1 MRLRIGSRWNRP
13 ALRSRREALQSRQA
27 DPSPKPRLRH
37 RLRRSWSQRAQVA
50 IPSQRRSRKPALGV
64 EFTVRSARPKAHT
77 YTHGKPLI
85 MGIVNVTPDS
95 FSDGGRYN
103 QTSLAIEHAR
113 KLVEQGA
120 QILDIGGEST
130 RPGSQGVTAEEE
142 WARVAEVLK
151 ELISWNVPVSIDTM
165 KVDVMARAVDLGV
178 DILNDVNGFRDAGAE
193 QVLAQSNAGAVV
205 MHMQGEPRTMQN
217 APQYSN
223 VVSDVEAFLNQ
234 RLVALEQL
242 GVQASR
248 ILIDPGF
255 GFGKTLQHNIDL
267 LKATSLFS
275 TLGAG
280 VLVGVSRKRMIA
292 ELTGQADPALRT
304 AGSVAAATY
313 AAQQGAA
320 VLRVHDVRETVEALK
335 VTFAL
340 SQ

>member
-1 MRLRIGSRWNRP
+1 MVRIW
-13 ALRSRREALQSRQA
+13 
-27 DPSPKPRLRH
+27 
-37 RLRRSWSQRAQVA
+37 
-50 IPSQRRSRKPALGV
+50 
-64 EFTVRSARPKAHT
+64 KAGRFELT

>member
-1 MRLRIGSRWNRP
+1 MVRIW
-13 ALRSRREALQSRQA
+13 
-27 DPSPKPRLRH
+27 
-37 RLRRSWSQRAQVA
+37 
-50 IPSQRRSRKPALGV
+50 
-64 EFTVRSARPKAHT
+64 KAGRFELT

-113 KLVEQGA
+113 ELVEQGA

-142 WARVAEVLK
+142 WARVSEVLK

-165 KVDVMARAVDLGV
+165 KAEVMARAVDLGV

-223 VVSDVEAFLNQ
+223 VVSDVETFLNQ

>member
-1 MRLRIGSRWNRP
+1 M
-13 ALRSRREALQSRQA
+13 
-27 DPSPKPRLRH
+27 
-37 RLRRSWSQRAQVA
+37 
-50 IPSQRRSRKPALGV
+50 
-64 EFTVRSARPKAHT
+64 VRTWKAGRFELT

-95 FSDGGRYN
+95 FSDGGKHN
-103 QTSLAIEHAR
+103 STKLAIEHAR
-113 KLVEQGA
+113 NLVDEGA

-130 RPGSQGVTAEEE
+130 RPGAQGVDADEE
-142 WARVAEVLK
+142 WARVGDVLK
-151 ELISWNVPVSIDTM
+151 ELIGWNIPISIDTM
-165 KVDVMARAVDLGV
+165 KTKVMAQAIDLGV

-193 QVLAQSNAGAVV
+193 AVLANSNAGAVV

-217 APQYSN
+217 SPQYN
-223 VVSDVEAFLNQ
+223 HVVSDVEAFLNQ
-234 RLVALEQL
+234 RIIALEKL
-242 GVQASR
+242 GVQANR
-248 ILIDPGF
+248 ILVDPGF

-267 LKATSLFS
+267 MKATPLFF

-292 ELTGQADPALRT
+292 DLTGQTDPGLRT

-313 AAQQGAA
+313 AAQHGAA

-340 SQ
+340 NQ

>member
-1 MRLRIGSRWNRP
+1 M
-13 ALRSRREALQSRQA
+13 
-27 DPSPKPRLRH
+27 
-37 RLRRSWSQRAQVA
+37 
-50 IPSQRRSRKPALGV
+50 
-64 EFTVRSARPKAHT
+64 VRTWKAGRFELT

-95 FSDGGRYN
+95 FSDGGKHHK
-103 QTSLAIEHAR
+103 TSLAIEHAR

-130 RPGSQGVTAEEE
+130 RPGALGVDANEE
-142 WARVAEVLK
+142 WARVADVLK
-151 ELISWNVPVSIDTM
+151 ELMNWNVPLSIDTM
-165 KVDVMARAVDLGV
+165 KADVMARAVNLGV

-193 QVLAQSNAGAVV
+193 AVLAQSNAGAVV

-217 APQYSN
+217 SPQYN
-223 VVSDVEAFLNQ
+223 HVVNDVEAFLNQ
-234 RLVALEQL
+234 RMLALEQM

-248 ILIDPGF
+248 ILVDPGF

-267 LKATSLFS
+267 LRATPLFS

-313 AAQQGAA
+313 AAQHGAA

-335 VTFAL
+335 VAFTL
-340 SQ
+340 NQ